1 MFIFNPKIGSIMK
14 SFTLFSISS
23 FLQLFVCNIS
33 PTSNIAAWFIYSCL
47 RLLFDYKCY
56 SFLDISSTSFSSS
69 RLSTTLIS
77 FISTVLHFFTW
88 HSFHPEDFQHFAN
101 TNLRMLPF
109 LFSLGFS
116 FVPYF
121 ASYNATTLH
130 IPLF

>member
-1 MFIFNPKIGSIMK
+1 MFIFSPKIGSIMK

-23 FLQLFVCNIS
+23 FFQSFIWHIS

-47 RLLFDYKCY
+47 RLFFDYKCY
-56 SFLDISSTSFSSS
+56 SFLDVPSTSFSSP
-69 RLSTTLIS
+69 RFSTTLIS
-77 FISTVLHFFTW
+77 FIQLCYTSSLGTRFIQKI
-88 HSFHPEDFQHFAN
+88 SN
-101 TNLRMLPF
+101 TKLRMLPF